1 MATSGRLQ
9 PHALQTLA
17 IAMEAALQEAHGS
30 APEMYLERAR
40 AVLYAVGDTSS
51 PGLAARVCSG
61 DLAPSV
67 LVRMSDGDLTSDS
80 ARAER
85 AGIMDAAVRGAE
97 LVDSTMVH
105 SGDVCPEC
113 SSVNTKVSLTYS
125 MRDIGKAEIWG
136 SKDREDI
143 LGAKHRCEDCGCSW
157 TT

>member
-1 MATSGRLQ
+1 MPCGTYPLWH
-9 PHALQTLA
+9 PPLA
-17 IAMEAALQEAHGS
+17 Q
-30 APEMYLERAR
+30 
-40 AVLYAVGDTSS
+40 
-51 PGLAARVCSG
+51 

-67 LVRMSDGDLTSDS
+67 LVRMSDGDLASDS

-125 MRDIGKAEIWG
+125 MRVRVCMPARCET
-136 SKDREDI
+136 
-143 LGAKHRCEDCGCSW
+143 HRCVFMA
-157 TT
+157 T